1 MPAMNPSP
9 SPLRIIHLE
18 DCLPDA
24 ILIHSLI
31 EHEWPGSIIT
41 RVDSR
46 EDFLTLINREQ
57 VDLILSDFTLPAF
70 NGLDALTLAHNRDV
84 SVPFII
90 ISGTIGEDNA
100 VLALQRGAMD
110 YVIKDRPARLIPA
123 IQRALAL
130 RREQQL
136 RQGAETRLREQAELL
151 DKARDAIFVTDLEGC
166 ITYRNQAATQFL
178 GSGGPRA
185 GGERLLHELFRHS
198 PPGRLDEAV
207 RQLHLTGSWKGE
219 VRVTGTDG
227 YLHFVES
234 RWTLVKN
241 DAGQPKS
248 ILLINTDVTEQKHL
262 EAQLL
267 RTQRMEGIGTL
278 AGGVAHD
285 LNNAL
290 SPILM
295 AVSLLRLSVHDENL
309 LRLLTVLEKSAQ
321 HGSSL
326 IRQLLAFARGTEG
339 ERTDLV
345 PQTIIKDVVTLLG
358 DTLPRTISI
367 ETNIARD
374 LRMVRANSTQLVQV
388 LMNLGINARDAMPKG
403 GRLIFGAD
411 NVVLDENTIR
421 SNPGSKPGPYV
432 RISVTDT
439 GTGMPPELLSRIFDP
454 FFTTKAAGKGTGL
467 GLSMVASIIK
477 GHGGIMQVHSE
488 VGEGTAFTLYLPALP
503 ATLQVESTTTITP
516 PARGHGEMVL
526 VIDDDEGVRE
536 IARAVLVAH
545 GFTAAVA
552 ADGQEGLLHYMK
564 QRDLVKVVVTDMM
577 MPGIQGSEVI
587 AEMQHLNP
595 DIRIVAMSGIAAE
608 LAALPKRPGRLTLLP
623 KPMAAH
629 QLINA
634 VQSVMPVTTVPSG
647 QT

>member
-1 MPAMNPSP
+1 MKPSA

-18 DCLPDA
+18 DSLPDA
-24 ILIHSLI
+24 VLIHTLI
-31 EHEWPGSIIT
+31 EQEWPGCAIN
-41 RVDSR
+41 RVDNR
-46 EDFLTLINREQ
+46 EDFLAHLTRGEF
-57 VDLILSDFTLPAF
+57 DLILSDFTLPAF
-70 NGLDALTLAHNRDV
+70 NGLDALDLARRHDP
-84 SVPFII
+84 SIPFII
-90 ISGTIGEDNA
+90 LSGTIGEDNA
-100 VLALQRGAMD
+100 VLALQRGAVD

-130 RREQQL
+130 RHEQLL
-136 RQGAETRLREQAELL
+136 RQEAESRMREQAELL
-151 DKARDAIFVTDLEGC
+151 DKARDAIFVTDLDGG
-166 ITYRNQAATQFL
+166 ITYRNQAANQFL
-178 GSGGPRA
+178 GA
-185 GGERLLHELFRHS
+185 GTPGSGERFLQELFKHA
-198 PPGRLDEAV
+198 PPGRFDEAV
-207 RQLHLTGSWKGE
+207 QQLHLTGSWKGE
-219 VRVTGTDG
+219 VRLTGADG
-227 YLHFVES
+227 NLHHIES
-234 RWTLVKN
+234 RWTLVP
-241 DAGQPKS
+241 DDTGRPKS

-309 LRLLTVLEKSAQ
+309 QRLVAVMEKSAQ

-326 IRQLLAFARGTEG
+326 IRQLLAFARGAEG
-339 ERTDLV
+339 ERTDLAPHV
-345 PQTIIKDVVTLLG
+345 IIKDVVALLG

-374 LRMVRANSTQLVQV
+374 LWMVRANSTQLVQV

-411 NVVLDENTIR
+411 NVVLEESITR
-421 SNPGSKPGPYV
+421 TNPGAQPGPHV

-439 GTGMPPELLSRIFDP
+439 GTGIAPDLLSRIFDP

-477 GHGGIMQVHSE
+477 GHGGILQVHSE
-488 VGEGTAFTLYLPALP
+488 LGEGTAFTLYIPALP
-503 ATLQVESTTTITP
+503 ATTQAETTTSVTP
-516 PARGHGEMVL
+516 AGRGHGEMIL
-526 VIDDDEGVRE
+526 VIDDEEGVRE
-536 IARAVLVAH
+536 IARTVLVAH

-552 ADGQEGLLHYMK
+552 VDGQEGLLHYMK
-564 QRDLVKVVVTDMM
+564 HRDEVKAVVIDMM

-595 DIRIVAMSGIAAE
+595 DVRIVAMSGIAAE
-608 LAALPKRPGRLTLLP
+608 LAALPEQPGRLALLT
-623 KPMAAH
+623 KPMTAH

-634 VQSVMPVTTVPSG
+634 VQSVLPVSAAPGG
-647 QT
+647 QG

>member
-1 MPAMNPSP
+1 MKSIN
-9 SPLRIIHLE
+9 SPLHIIHLE
-18 DCLPDA
+18 DCLADA

-31 EHEWPGSIIT
+31 EQEWPGSIIT
-41 RVDSR
+41 RVDNR
-46 EDFLTLINREQ
+46 EDFLSLIGRDRF
-57 VDLILSDFTLPAF
+57 DLILSDFTLPAF
-70 NGLDALTLAHNRDV
+70 NGLDALKLAHSRDA
-84 SVPFII
+84 SAPFII

-100 VLALQRGAMD
+100 VLALQRGAVD

-136 RQGAETRLREQAELL
+136 RQEAERRLREQAELL

-166 ITYRNQAATQFL
+166 ITYRNRAATQFL
-178 GSGGPRA
+178 GLSGPGA
-185 GGERLLHELFRHS
+185 GERLLHELFRHS
-198 PPGRLDEAV
+198 QPGRLDEAV
-207 RQLHLTGSWKGE
+207 LQLHLTGSWNGE
-219 VRVTGTDG
+219 VRMTGADG
-227 YLHFVES
+227 HLHFIES
-234 RWTLVKN
+234 RWTLVQD
-241 DAGQPKS
+241 DAGRPKS

-267 RTQRMEGIGTL
+267 RSQRMEGIGTL

-295 AVSLLRLSVHDENL
+295 AVSLLRLSVHEENL
-309 LRLLTVLEKSAQ
+309 LHLVAVLEKSAL

-339 ERTDLV
+339 ERTDLAPHV
-345 PQTIIKDVVTLLG
+345 IIKDVVALLG

-403 GRLIFGAD
+403 GRLIFGAE
-411 NVVLDENTIR
+411 NVVLDESILR
-421 SNPGSKPGPYV
+421 SNPGAKSGPHIK
-432 RISVTDT
+432 ISVSDT
-439 GTGMPPELLSRIFDP
+439 GTGIPPELLSRIFDP

-488 VGEGTAFTLYLPALP
+488 VGEGTAFTLYIPALP
-503 ATLQVESTTTITP
+503 ATSQVESTTSVTP
-516 PARGHGEMVL
+516 PARGHGEMIL
-526 VIDDDEGVRE
+526 VIDDAEGVRE

-564 QRDLVKVVVTDMM
+564 HRDLVKVVVTDMM

-587 AEMQHLNP
+587 TQLLHLNP
-595 DIRIVAMSGIAAE
+595 DVRVVAMSGIAAE

-623 KPMAAH
+623 KPMTAH
-629 QLINA
+629 QLIRA
-634 VQSVMPVTTVPSG
+634 VQSVMPVATAPGG
-647 QT
+647 QS

>member
-1 MPAMNPSP
+1 MKPAAL
-9 SPLRIIHLE
+9 PLRIVHLE
-18 DCLPDA
+18 DSVPDA
-24 ILIHSLI
+24 VLIHALI
-31 EHEWPGSIIT
+31 EQEWPGSIIT
-41 RVDSR
+41 RVDNR
-46 EDFLTLINREQ
+46 ADFLSLIGRERI
-57 VDLILSDFTLPAF
+57 DLILSDFTLPAF
-70 NGLDALTLAHNRDV
+70 NGLDALALAHKRDK

-100 VLALQRGAMD
+100 VLALQRGAVD

-130 RREQQL
+130 RHEQQL
-136 RQGAETRLREQAELL
+136 RQEAESRLREQAELL

-166 ITYRNQAATQFL
+166 ITYRNRAASQFL
-178 GSGGPRA
+178 ESTGPCA
-185 GGERLLHELFRHS
+185 GERLLHELFRHAQ
-198 PPGRLDEAV
+198 PGRLDEAV
-207 RQLHLTGSWKGE
+207 LQLHLTGSWKGE
-219 VRVTGTDG
+219 VRMTGTDG
-227 YLHFVES
+227 NLHHIES
-234 RWTLVKN
+234 RWTLVQD
-241 DAGQPKS
+241 DAGRPKS

-267 RTQRMEGIGTL
+267 RTQRLEGIGTL

-295 AVSLLRLSVHDENL
+295 AVSLLRVSVQDENL
-309 LRLLTVLEKSAQ
+309 QRLVSVLENSAQ

-339 ERTDLV
+339 ERTDLA
-345 PQTIIKDVVTLLG
+345 PQLILKDVVALLS

-374 LRMVRANSTQLVQV
+374 LRLVRANSTQLVQV
-388 LMNLGINARDAMPKG
+388 LMNLAINARDAMPKG
-403 GRLIFGAD
+403 GRLIFGAE
-411 NVVLDENTIR
+411 NVVLEESIVR
-421 SNPGSKPGPYV
+421 SNPGARPGPHV
-432 RISVTDT
+432 RISVSDT
-439 GTGMPPELLSRIFDP
+439 GTGIAPELLSRIFDP

-477 GHGGIMQVHSE
+477 GHGGIIQVHSE

-503 ATLQVESTTTITP
+503 ATSQVESTTRVTA
-516 PARGHGEMVL
+516 PARGHGEMIL

-536 IARAVLVAH
+536 IARTVLVAH

-564 QRDLVKVVVTDMM
+564 HRDLVKVVVTDMM
-577 MPGIQGSEVI
+577 MPGIQGREVI
-587 AEMQHLNP
+587 AELLHLNP
-595 DIRIVAMSGIAAE
+595 DICVVAMSGIAAE
-608 LAALPKRPGRLTLLP
+608 LAALPKQPARLALLT
-623 KPMAAH
+623 KPMTAH

-634 VQSVMPVTTVPSG
+634 VQSVMPVKTAPGG
-647 QT
+647 QA